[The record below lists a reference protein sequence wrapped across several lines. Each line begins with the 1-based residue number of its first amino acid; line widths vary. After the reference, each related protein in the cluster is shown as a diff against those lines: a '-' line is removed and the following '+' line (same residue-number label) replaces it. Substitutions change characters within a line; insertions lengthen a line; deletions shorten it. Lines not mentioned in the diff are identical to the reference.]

1 MKAYENSEIDFTG
14 IATIEGF
21 HNSIRQG
28 IPVPDYY
35 GDNLDALYDVL
46 SSMRG
51 RLIIKGSEAIDEDI
65 SDYIDKFR
73 AVCADVRG
81 KNPLLEILFA

>member
-1 MKAYENSEIDFTG
+1 MNGYKNYEIDLTG
-14 IATIEGF
+14 TASVSEF
-21 HNSIRQG
+21 HERIRQG

-51 RLIIKGSEAIDEDI
+51 RLIIKGSEVIDEDI

-73 AVCADVRG
+73 AMCSDVRG
-81 KNPLLEILFA
+81 NNPLLEILFA